1 MSTARPRDPLLVDL
15 PAAIDTPRLHLR
27 PPQPGDGPAFLDALV
42 ETLPALRRF
51 LGALSWVAG
60 EPDADAAE
68 RFCRQAHANFAAR
81 TDLPFFV
88 FERGSGQ
95 LLGAVGLHRTVWA
108 TPKTEVGYW
117 CRTRRTGEGFVT
129 EAVEAASRYAFEAI
143 GAVRIEL
150 VTDRENLASR
160 RVAER
165 CGYALEGV
173 LRHERRGTDGSLR
186 DTCIYARLRD
196 AAIPPEE

>member
-1 MSTARPRDPLLVDL
+1 MNAPAPRDPLLVDL
-15 PAAIDTPRLHLR
+15 PERIDTARLHLR
-27 PPQPGDGPAFLDALV
+27 PPRPGDGPAFLDALL

-51 LGALSWVAG
+51 LGALSWVAAD
-60 EPDADAAE
+60 PDADAAE

-88 FERGSGQ
+88 FERTTGQ
-95 LLGAVGLHRTVWA
+95 LLGAAGLHRTVWA

-117 CRTRRTGEGFVT
+117 CRSRRSGEGFVT
-129 EAVEAASRYAFEAI
+129 EAVEAVSRYAFEAI

-165 CGYALEGV
+165 CGYTLEGI
-173 LRHERRGTDGSLR
+173 LHRERRAPDGSLR
-186 DTCIYARLRD
+186 DTCLYARLR
-196 AAIPPEE
+196 APPTRPEE